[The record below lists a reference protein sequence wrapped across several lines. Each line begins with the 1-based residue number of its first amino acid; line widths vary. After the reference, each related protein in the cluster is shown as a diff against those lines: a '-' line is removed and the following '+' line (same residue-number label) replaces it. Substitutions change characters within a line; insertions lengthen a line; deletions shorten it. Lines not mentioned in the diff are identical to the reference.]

1 MTKVHS
7 VHIFLGS
14 ESDEKFITEGLDV
27 LKSAGIVPKLHIGSV
42 HRAPYE
48 TMQQINE
55 VFEDPALRVVIAG
68 SRNATGLAGIVAGRA
83 HELKRNLI
91 VLGVRFEKNPGQH
104 IFEDAS
110 FGLSL
115 VPSGVPLAYMGFN
128 TIGFLHA
135 CMYAKRICSF

>member
-1 MTKVHS
+1 MEK

-14 ESDEKFITEGLDV
+14 ENDRQFTEEGLLV
-27 LKSAGIVPKLHIGSV
+27 LGQACVESRVHVGSV
-42 HRAPYE
+42 HRTPCAALD
-48 TMQQINE
+48 TIRR
-55 VFEDPALRVVIAG
+55 VLEDPKLRVIIAG
-68 SRNATGLAGIVAGRA
+68 SRNATGLAGVVAGVVT
-83 HELKRNLI
+83 EMQRNAV

-104 IFEDAS
+104 IIEDAS

-128 TIGFLHA
+128 TIGFIHA